1 MKLGDIVYFK
11 YLIFKDGVKDKKEN
25 RPCIYLF
32 EECIKDVN
40 YVYTI
45 PITSALYRFNKD
57 EENKLVL
64 IPETIFNYKKISFA
78 KVDGIIKSLK
88 KDMIFSNISLSGDT
102 MKYLLR
108 KTIEIATDIDLKG
121 KLEELEEELYK
132 ANDYSEPVMVRRLTK
147 KRK

>member
-11 YLIFKDGVKDKKEN
+11 YLVFKDGVKDKKEN

-32 EECIKDVN
+32 EECSNDVN

-45 PITSALYRFNKD
+45 PITSTLYRFNKD
-57 EENKLVL
+57 KKNKLIL
-64 IPETIFNYKKISFA
+64 IPETIFNYKKLSFA

-88 KDMIFSNISLSGDT
+88 KDMIFSNISLTCET

-108 KTIEIATDIDLKG
+108 KTVEITTDIDLKEKIE
-121 KLEELEEELYK
+121 KLEDDLYK
-132 ANDYSEPVMVRRLTK
+132 SNDLSKPVMVKRLTK